1 MQNGHTGFLQC
12 PSKFVRCFLVA
23 HVSNSDKEFM
33 LTSSGMQ
40 TAITDTLQVA
50 DQHLTSSVELVR
62 AKI

>member
-1 MQNGHTGFLQC
+1 VQNGRSGFLQR

-23 HVSNSDKEFM
+23 RVVDSDKKFM

-40 TAITDTLQVA
+40 TAITDTLQLA
-50 DQHLTSSVELVR
+50 KHLPSSVELVR